1 MNPFKKLKQ
10 LLMGDT
16 SQPAPTSDEVQ
27 TNASSTNNPNKHRQH
42 TKVVADIMAWF
53 DEQSWKYEYRP
64 PENDLHTHHLIAGFT
79 DNEHDWTCVFR
90 IHEQNDLVTIF
101 GILDE
106 VVPVSHYTAVLMAF
120 AKVNMTVGYGS
131 LELDVGDGEVRAKL
145 AFDGEFTTIND
156 KSLGCYMQ
164 AVAGLTELARG
175 IVQGVLVDD
184 SPSQFAGDYLEV
196 SDEIVAK
203 VGDDKQSFFVPTQA
217 RQ

>member
-1 MNPFKKLKQ
+1 
-10 LLMGDT
+10 MGDT
-16 SQPAPTSDEVQ
+16 SHLPPTSDETQ
-27 TNASSTNNPNKHRQH
+27 TTAPPADNPTKYSQH
-42 TKVVADIMAWF
+42 TKVVADIMTWF
-53 DEQSWKYEYRP
+53 DGQSWKYEHRP
-64 PENDLHTHHLIAGFT
+64 PEGDLHIHHLIAGFT

-106 VVPVSHYTAVLMAF
+106 VVPVSHYTAVMMAF
-120 AKVNMTVGYGS
+120 AKANMTIGYGS
-131 LELDVGDGEVRAKL
+131 LELDVSDGEVRAKL

-175 IVQGVLVDD
+175 IVQGVLIDD